1 MDLRTE
7 KKEGKL
13 AKPKATVSLKK
24 RKINASEKSP
34 ERLEKEKN
42 VKRHKLPVSAM
53 RANTTDPAALKR
65 LRCDPYKQ
73 LSTHKFE
80 RLDETNQFLKS
91 YKLSDSPR

>member
-1 MDLRTE
+1 MDLSTE

-24 RKINASEKSP
+24 RKINAFEKSP

-73 LSTHKFE
+73 PSTHKFE